1 MNIMKKIAAGLM
13 GFIASASA
21 WATSYVDFSGAG
33 YTTVATNL
41 QDTAL
46 DGVDFILPVVLSVGA
61 LFVAVKLVKRV
72 LGKVG

>member
-1 MNIMKKIAAGLM
+1 MNFIKRIVAGLM
-13 GFIASASA
+13 ALALSFSA
-21 WATSYVDFSGAG
+21 WATSYVDFSGAA
-33 YTTVATNL
+33 YTGVATNL

-46 DGVDFILPVVLSVGA
+46 DGVDFVLPIVLSVGA